1 MRIEWVWWLFGY
13 FVSSVGSE
21 RSLSYR
27 YHLESNSSANVVCN
41 GNISVFVNG
50 TLGVRYDVTI
60 GIGSP
65 YPLVG
70 HLTIINLESWFKPW
84 ILNTTYNKYPLNTT
98 ETFYNVDAENLR
110 RVSQYFYKLGW
121 VKTSLQENH
130 TCNLTNNI
138 PTYEYQVNVNNT
150 DYLTL
155 ISSRWQDH
163 LNYTTINSTHFNLTK
178 SNITSIQKY
187 LNTTCIERL
196 RNYTLEPVYTTT
208 MPQNVTTPQHITTT
222 LYTTPPNAITIQD
235 TTQSHTVQTP
245 SFNDTHNVT
254 KHTLNISYVL
264 SQKTNNTTSPWI
276 YAIPM
281 GATATIGAG
290 LYIRKHFTPVKFVYE
305 VWRGQ

>member
-1 MRIEWVWWLFGY
+1 MWWLFGY
-13 FVSSVGSE
+13 FVSSVGRE

-27 YHLESNSSANVVCN
+27 YYLESNSSANVVCN
-41 GNISVFVNG
+41 GNISVLVNG

-84 ILNTTYNKYPLNTT
+84 ISNTTYNKYPLNTT
-98 ETFYNVDAENLR
+98 ETLYNVDAENLR
-110 RVSQYFYKLGW
+110 RVSQYFYKQRW

-130 TCNLTNNI
+130 TCNLTNSI
-138 PTYEYQVNVNNT
+138 PTYTYQANVNNT
-150 DYLTL
+150 NYLTL
-155 ISSRWQDH
+155 TSSGWQDR
-163 LNYTTINSTHFNLTK
+163 LNYTAINSTHFNLTE
-178 SNITSIQKY
+178 SNITSIHKY

-208 MPQNVTTPQHITTT
+208 VPQNVTTPEHAITT
-222 LYTTPPNAITIQD
+222 LYTTPPNAITIKD
-235 TTQSHTVQTP
+235 TTQIHTVQTP

-254 KHTLNISYVL
+254 EHTLNISYVL
-264 SQKTNNTTSPWI
+264 SQKTNNTSPWV

-281 GATATIGAG
+281 GATATISAG
-290 LYIRKHFTPVKFVYE
+290 LYIGKHFTPVKFVYE